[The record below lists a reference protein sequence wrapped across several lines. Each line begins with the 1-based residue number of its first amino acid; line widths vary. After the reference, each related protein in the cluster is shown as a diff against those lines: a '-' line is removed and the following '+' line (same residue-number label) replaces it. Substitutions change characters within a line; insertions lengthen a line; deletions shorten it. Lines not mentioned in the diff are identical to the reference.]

1 MILAGEPMTAT
12 KEIPVTDISAYAS
25 SLREF
30 VEGICTSPA
39 FCNSPKSCEFLR
51 HIVERTL
58 CDDVASLKERLI
70 GMTLLGRDA
79 GYDTGSDAGVRV
91 RAKEVRKRLLK
102 YNTTLAT
109 EARLILDLPVGSY
122 VPRFF
127 EVSTFDAEVVPDTAA
142 VGWPEITVPLQP
154 LPLQYLAT
162 PTLAALFLCIICIRW
177 QIAQE
182 HPFTTFWQGVFGD
195 HHAVLYLPDSQ
206 NAEGQQAVGFQEV
219 EAATALSNLAG
230 EFHAN
235 LNLAQ
240 TESHTAMPGEVVLS
254 VGSAATHGMGQ
265 NLRSDDSLPSGVLA
279 PDDRAAWL
287 TVINGDQRKVHIG
300 GTDPAAVRAL
310 VDQLCKRDTFPE
322 GLEGSLQNGT
332 TTELVMLMPPHAGIN
347 VYHKSLPPD
356 PSSVGTQ

>member
-1 MILAGEPMTAT
+1 MTAT

-70 GMTLLGRDA
+70 GMTLLGREA

-127 EVSTFDAEVVPDTAA
+127 EVSTFDAEIVPDTAA
-142 VGWPEITVPLQP
+142 VGWPEKTAPFTP
-154 LPLQYLAT
+154 LPFQYLLT
-162 PTLAALFLCIICIRW
+162 PLRGLF
-177 QIAQE
+177 
-182 HPFTTFWQGVFGD
+182 FF
-195 HHAVLYLPDSQ
+195 
-206 NAEGQQAVGFQEV
+206 
-219 EAATALSNLAG
+219 
-230 EFHAN
+230 
-235 LNLAQ
+235 
-240 TESHTAMPGEVVLS
+240 
-254 VGSAATHGMGQ
+254 
-265 NLRSDDSLPSGVLA
+265 
-279 PDDRAAWL
+279 
-287 TVINGDQRKVHIG
+287 
-300 GTDPAAVRAL
+300 
-310 VDQLCKRDTFPE
+310 
-322 GLEGSLQNGT
+322 
-332 TTELVMLMPPHAGIN
+332 
-347 VYHKSLPPD
+347 
-356 PSSVGTQ
+356 